1 MAATC
6 YQPPRKTVLWAF
18 MLGLCSLLLVNFSVW
33 HKEQLWRNGEPIILA
48 LAPKDPRSLMQ
59 GDYMALDY
67 VVARELRQALQDD
80 GNWQPNLQGWLLLT
94 LQLQGPAL
102 YRGYRFSN
110 ADTDM
115 TGQQRLLPF
124 KVRNNR
130 VRIASNA
137 WFFEEG
143 QAAHFD
149 AARYGEFRLANDG
162 ELLLVGLL
170 DENLQPL

>member
-1 MAATC
+1 MVTIH
-6 YQPPRKTVLWAF
+6 YQPRQKTALWALA
-18 MLGLCSLLLVNFSVW
+18 LGLCSLLLVNLSVW
-33 HKEQLWRNGEPIILA
+33 HKEGLWRDGEPVMLA

-67 VVARELRQALQDD
+67 VVARELRQALQHD
-80 GNWQPNLQGWLLLT
+80 GHWQPNLQGWMLVT
-94 LQLQGPAL
+94 LQAQGAAV
-102 YRGYRFSN
+102 YRGYRFTN
-110 ADTDM
+110 TDIDM

-124 KVRNNR
+124 KVRNGR

-143 QAAHFD
+143 QASHFN
-149 AARYGEFRLANDG
+149 AARYGEFRLAHDG
-162 ELLLVGLL
+162 ELLLVGLR